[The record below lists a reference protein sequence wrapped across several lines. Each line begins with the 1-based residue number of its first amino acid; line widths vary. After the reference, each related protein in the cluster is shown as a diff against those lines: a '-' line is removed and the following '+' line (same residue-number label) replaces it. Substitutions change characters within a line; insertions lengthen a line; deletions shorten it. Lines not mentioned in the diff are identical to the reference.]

1 VVMFA
6 LALCLLGL
14 LVLLII
20 AEFIGKQ
27 RILKGEYHRKF
38 LHISAGTFIAFWP
51 WLISWHWIQVISLVM
66 AAGMAGVTT
75 LLADPQYRALV
86 VKGLS
91 ILMREGETDYRPE
104 YRPFFDKIRKFCLEG
119 V

>member
-1 VVMFA
+1 
-6 LALCLLGL
+6 
-14 LVLLII
+14 
-20 AEFIGKQ
+20 
-27 RILKGEYHRKF
+27 
-38 LHISAGTFIAFWP
+38 
-51 WLISWHWIQVISLVM
+51 M

-91 ILMREGETDYRPE
+91 ILMHEGETDYRPE